1 MLSDYERE
9 LSTHYA
15 QVRKRLRGEV
25 LKKPM
30 PIPPRPEPVL
40 EVLENPKPDPV
51 VVEPKRD
58 FVLIVNQLPWR
69 NHEKEEE
76 GVRVELFR
84 RSYKNV
90 LDDVSRETGIPAK
103 LIIGRQR
110 CKHMVEARRYFW
122 WRVVEECPHLS
133 IADIG
138 RRSGHDHTTVLH
150 AVARFEEI
158 LAGEFNDHRVK
169 GAPKSPREREK
180 SGRYVRHRATGRKWT
195 PLAGL
200 NKTVD

>member
-25 LKKPM
+25 PKKPM
-30 PIPPRPEPVL
+30 PIPPKPEPVL
-40 EVLENPKPDPV
+40 EVLENPKPEPV
-51 VVEPKRD
+51 IIEPKRD
-58 FVLIVNQLPWR
+58 FVLIVNELPWR
-69 NHEKEEE
+69 KKGGEKEET
-76 GVRVELFR
+76 GLWR
-84 RSYKNV
+84 RSYKMV

-103 LIIGRQR
+103 QIIGRQR
-110 CKHMVEARRYFW
+110 CKQMVEARRYFW

-150 AVARFEEI
+150 GVARFQEI
-158 LAGEFNDHRVK
+158 LSGEFADYRKK
-169 GAPKSPREREK
+169 GAPKAEREREK
-180 SGRYVRHRATGRKWT
+180 SGRFVRHRATGRKWC
-195 PLAGL
+195 PLIGL